1 MLSKYRLL
9 SQYAREQTALFSD
22 CSIAAHSIVVSST
35 IQVYQSTR
43 LIRLLSSNRS
53 VPSLTNCSVIGSTLY
68 PIQNASVSEYL
79 SLMMKMNQSKYF
91 LPIMESILSESSIR
105 REKQQSTLLVI
116 GLLTKQ
122 LYSDHRDSPQSA
134 YSSTMIQAQ
143 YLSVLYLSVHYT
155 DLSHQPVSLSYLIV
169 EHVSSSISP
178 HLDCEILSLSPAH
191 TTILQSH
198 TLTIYHHVFI
208 LET

>member
-1 MLSKYRLL
+1 MLSKYSTEYCYNTLENRLL
-9 SQYAREQTALFSD
+9 YSPTVIQLFTVQQSVLL
-22 CSIAAHSIVVSST
+22 SR
-35 IQVYQSTR
+35 YQSTR

-53 VPSLTNCSVIGSTLY
+53 IPSLTNCSFIGSTQY

-79 SLMMKMNQSKYF
+79 SLMMQMNSSKYF

-155 DLSHQPVSLSYLIV
+155 GSISSASISILSNSGACVQQYI
-169 EHVSSSISP
+169 SSSG
-178 HLDCEILSLSPAH
+178 L
-191 TTILQSH
+191 
-198 TLTIYHHVFI
+198 
-208 LET
+208 